1 MVVVPLRKDI
11 LDNDLTLVYI
21 GVRIALEHGW
31 SHVYSLS
38 LQHQLFTQLRPQA
51 PFNDGE
57 RFVSPPPLAWLVLPL
72 SLFGAA
78 GATYAWLAGSVLALV
93 GTWWLAAP
101 GSGRTRALWLIA
113 ALAWYPVLY
122 SLSLAQPDL
131 LIGLVVVA
139 AWRLSEARRP
149 YLAGVVLGLSVLKPQ
164 LTLVLPL
171 VLLAGGRW
179 KIAGAWAATAAV
191 LAAISLVLIG
201 AQGLNDYRAL
211 LNEAQHVTN
220 NRYFTLAYVLGPGGL
235 SYAAQA
241 LVTVIAMIA
250 AYLNRGEGH
259 ARLFA
264 LGILATALGATY
276 WHLQDYAILVPAA
289 WLFLRDQAPARS
301 SGPRE
306 ITPQA
311 RIAWRFQRWWLL
323 VVVVGGE
330 LAWPL
335 RPLPLLIGVA
345 VWFVFLAAPRGRAV
359 RAPEAAPA

>member
-1 MVVVPLRKDI
+1 MVVVPLRHDI

-38 LQHQLFTQLRPQA
+38 LQHQLFTQLRPAA

-57 RFVSPPPLAWLVLPL
+57 RFVSPPPLAWLVMPL

-78 GATYAWLAGSVLALV
+78 GATYIWLVGSVAALV
-93 GTWWLAAP
+93 AAWWMAAP
-101 GSGRTRALWLIA
+101 GTGRTRLLWLLA

-131 LIGLVVVA
+131 AIVLVVVA
-139 AWRLSEARRP
+139 AWRLAEADRP
-149 YLAGVVLGLSVLKPQ
+149 YAAGLVLGLSVLKPQ

-179 KIAGAWAATAAV
+179 RIAGAWAAAAAV
-191 LAAISLVLIG
+191 FALLSLILIG
-201 AQGLNDYRAL
+201 GQGFSDYRSL

-220 NRYFTLAYVLGPGGL
+220 NRYFTLAYVLGPGPL
-235 SYAAQA
+235 SYIAQVV
-241 LVTVIAMIA
+241 VTVLAVAA
-250 AYLNRGEGH
+250 AYLNRAGTH
-259 ARLFA
+259 ARLFT

-289 WLFLRDQAPARS
+289 WLFW
-301 SGPRE
+301 RE
-306 ITPQA
+306 TPPS
-311 RIAWRFQRWWLL
+311 WQRAWLL
-323 VVVVGGE
+323 VIVIAAE

-335 RPLPLLIGVA
+335 RPLPVLVGVA
-345 VWFVFLAAPRGRAV
+345 VWFAFVAVPPRTLGRTE
-359 RAPEAAPA
+359 PAPA